1 MKLYDLA
8 GPPSPRRIRIFLA
21 EKGAEIEIVPVNIRE
36 GEHLTPEFLSINSRA
51 TIPALELDN
60 GIVISEGDAIL
71 RYLEEKFPENPL
83 FGETPEERAVV
94 NNWLHIAEVD
104 GFLAVAEAVRNS
116 APRLAGR
123 AITGQHNVE
132 QIPALAERG
141 MARIG
146 YFFDELD
153 KRLESQSYVAGD
165 KYTVADITTMVAVDF
180 AGMAKQ
186 TIPEN
191 CKNVARWHAEVS
203 ARPSASA

>member
-8 GPPSPRRIRIFLA
+8 GPPSPRRIRIYLA
-21 EKGAEIEIVPVNIRE
+21 EKGIDIEIVPVNIRE
-36 GEHLTPEFLSINSRA
+36 GEHLKPEFLAINSRA
-51 TIPALELDN
+51 TIPALEMDN
-60 GIVISEGDAIL
+60 GTVISESDAIL

-83 FGETPEERAVV
+83 FGETAEERAVV
-94 NNWLHIAEVD
+94 NNWLHIVEAD

-141 MARIG
+141 IARIG

-153 KRLESQSYVAGD
+153 KCLEGQSYVAGD
-165 KYTVADITTMVAVDF
+165 KFTVADISTLVAVDF

-186 TIPEN
+186 TIPEH
-191 CKNVARWHAEVS
+191 CKNVARWHADVS